1 MNRTVSAI
9 FENGVFR
16 PTESVALTEGSKVEL
31 TVHTPDAAS
40 RNGSAA
46 ETLARIAALP
56 VEGDR
61 NPFSGADHDSVLYGK
76 HGAR

>member
-9 FENGVFR
+9 FEKGVFR
-16 PTESVALTEGSKVEL
+16 PTESVALSEGAKVEL
-31 TVHTPDAAS
+31 TVRTPDAVPA
-40 RNGSAA
+40 NGSVA

-61 NPFSGADHDSVLYGK
+61 DPFSGADHDSVLYDK